1 MSSVGTR
8 EILPSN
14 VSFLIFCDAAD
25 SGRKS
30 ATAAAITTA
39 SAVSAASAT
48 APIISFAERTRTVRM
63 NGGSGNRVGPATRV
77 TSAPNRRAATA
88 MANPILPLDRFV
100 RNRTGSI
107 SSAVGPAPTTTLFP
121 ARIFSARRIRAISTI
136 FSVSASRPG
145 PTVPQASSPSSGSTK
160 VNPRSRRTSTFSRT
174 AGEAYIW
181 LFIAGAR
188 STGAAV
194 AITTVESMS
203 SAMPP
208 RIFPRM
214 FAVAGAIIR
223 RFARCAREMCPISDS
238 VMRSNR
244 SV

>member
-1 MSSVGTR
+1 
-8 EILPSN
+8 
-14 VSFLIFCDAAD
+14 
-25 SGRKS
+25 
-30 ATAAAITTA
+30 
-39 SAVSAASAT
+39 
-48 APIISFAERTRTVRM
+48 M
-63 NGGSGNRVGPATRV
+63 NGGSGSRVGPATRV

-100 RNRTGSI
+100 RNRTGSM

>member
-1 MSSVGTR
+1 
-8 EILPSN
+8 
-14 VSFLIFCDAAD
+14 
-25 SGRKS
+25 
-30 ATAAAITTA
+30 
-39 SAVSAASAT
+39 
-48 APIISFAERTRTVRM
+48 
-63 NGGSGNRVGPATRV
+63 
-77 TSAPNRRAATA
+77 

-100 RNRTGSI
+100 RNRTGSM

-160 VNPRSRRTSTFSRT
+160 VNPRSWRTSTFSRT

-188 STGAAV
+188 RTGASV

-208 RIFPRM
+208 RIFPRI
-214 FAVAGAIIR
+214 FAVAGAITR
-223 RFARCAREMCPISDS
+223 RLARCAREMCPISDS
-238 VMRSNR
+238 AMRSNR
-244 SV
+244 SVQTGFFERVCRVRGVMNRAPEAVRITRTPAPSLRSVRTISHALYAAIPPVTPRTISLPESVVICLRPPP